1 MNVALTFCLQYS
13 TIQKNTSSVLCI
25 KTWYLG
31 RFRKNV
37 KKKEKCHCRSGAID
51 YHLLVERFERFEFLL
66 VGQWTIMKLAASSMN
81 ESEVSK
87 NRLLL
92 ERILKIEI
100 EFIES
105 DEFESML
112 NAQIRPGVF
121 ETVPVNPS
129 PRVQEEVEA
138 ENLPCLAP
146 ALGEPL
152 LSFAEEQ
159 HEFRR
164 MNFLKF
170 QASRLQLSLDAD
182 QPDVK
187 VLNQIERLLSDAK
200 DARDHI
206 IRSNMRLVVSN
217 AGKYCTSSYGFED
230 LVSDGSLSLM
240 EAVEKFNYQLGFRFS
255 TYATH
260 AIRRSFFR
268 KIERKQKDRKRFS
281 VTDPE
286 IMMSAPD
293 HQEVDYDAPAEAR
306 LMEHMVEVMSD
317 HLTERERQIIE
328 GRFGL
333 NGRGEPKT
341 LMQLSSDL
349 GICKERVRQVEGNAL
364 KKLHAVAVEYNRRQ
378 LASANA

>member
-1 MNVALTFCLQYS
+1 M
-13 TIQKNTSSVLCI
+13 
-25 KTWYLG
+25 
-31 RFRKNV
+31 
-37 KKKEKCHCRSGAID
+37 
-51 YHLLVERFERFEFLL
+51 
-66 VGQWTIMKLAASSMN
+66 LADLSAT
-81 ESEVSK
+81 ECEVSK
-87 NRLLL
+87 NQLRL
-92 ERILKIEI
+92 ERILTLEI

-112 NAQIRPGVF
+112 TTRIRPGVF

-129 PRVQEEVEA
+129 ANVNGTSESD
-138 ENLPCLAP
+138 NLCCLAP

-170 QASRLQLSLDAD
+170 QAARLQLSIDAD
-182 QPDVK
+182 RPDSNT
-187 VLNQIERLLSDAK
+187 LDQIERLLSEAK
-200 DARDHI
+200 NVRDHI
-206 IRSNMRLVVSN
+206 IRSNMRLVISN

-268 KIERKQKDRKRFS
+268 RIERRQKDRKRFT

-286 IMMSAPD
+286 IMISTPD
-293 HQEVDYDAPAEAR
+293 SQEVDYDAPAEGR
-306 LMEHMVEVMSD
+306 LMAHMVEVMSE
-317 HLTERERQIIE
+317 HLTERERKIIE

-333 NGRGEPKT
+333 NGRSEPLT
-341 LMQLSSDL
+341 LVQLSAEL
-349 GICKERVRQVEGNAL
+349 GICKERVRQVEGTAL
-364 KKLHAVAVEYNRRQ
+364 KKLHAVAVEYSRRQ
-378 LASANA
+378 LASAKA

>member
-1 MNVALTFCLQYS
+1 
-13 TIQKNTSSVLCI
+13 
-25 KTWYLG
+25 
-31 RFRKNV
+31 
-37 KKKEKCHCRSGAID
+37 
-51 YHLLVERFERFEFLL
+51 
-66 VGQWTIMKLAASSMN
+66 MKLAASSTN
-81 ESEVSK
+81 GSEISK
-87 NRLLL
+87 SQLRL
-92 ERILKIEI
+92 ERILKLEI

-112 NAQIRPGVF
+112 AAQTRPGVF
-121 ETVPVNPS
+121 EIVPLSAS
-129 PRVQEEVEA
+129 PKVQEEVEA

-170 QASRLQLSLDAD
+170 QAARLQLSLDAAR
-182 QPDVK
+182 PDEETM
-187 VLNQIERLLSDAK
+187 NQIERLLSQAK

-240 EAVEKFNYQLGFRFS
+240 DAVEKFNYQLGFRFS

-268 KIERKQKDRKRFS
+268 RIERKQKDRKRFA

-286 IMMSAPD
+286 IMMTAPD

-306 LMEHMVEVMSD
+306 LMDHMVEVMSD

-341 LMQLSSDL
+341 LMQLSSEL
-349 GICKERVRQVEGNAL
+349 GICKERVRQVEGTAL
-364 KKLHAVAVEYNRRQ
+364 KKLHAVAVEYSRKQ
-378 LASANA
+378 LASVKA

>member
-1 MNVALTFCLQYS
+1 MN
-13 TIQKNTSSVLCI
+13 
-25 KTWYLG
+25 G
-31 RFRKNV
+31 
-37 KKKEKCHCRSGAID
+37 
-51 YHLLVERFERFEFLL
+51 
-66 VGQWTIMKLAASSMN
+66 
-81 ESEVSK
+81 SEVSK
-87 NRLLL
+87 NQLRL
-92 ERILKIEI
+92 ERILKVEI

-112 NAQIRPGVF
+112 TAQTRPGIF
-121 ETVPVNPS
+121 ETVPLNPS
-129 PRVQEEVEA
+129 PKVQDAVQA

-170 QASRLQLSLDAD
+170 QAARLQLSLDAD
-182 QPDVK
+182 QPDEK
-187 VLNQIERLLSDAK
+187 TLNQIERLLAEAK

-268 KIERKQKDRKRFS
+268 RIERKQKDRKRFA

-286 IMMSAPD
+286 IMMSTPNQ
-293 HQEVDYDAPAEAR
+293 QEVDYDAPAENR
-306 LMEHMVEVMSD
+306 LMAHMVEVMSD

-333 NGRGEPKT
+333 NGRSEPLT
-341 LMQLSSDL
+341 LMQLSAEL
-349 GICKERVRQVEGNAL
+349 GICKERVRQIEGTAL
-364 KKLHAVAVEYNRRQ
+364 KKLHAVAVEYSKRP
-378 LASANA
+378 LASSKV

>member
-1 MNVALTFCLQYS
+1 
-13 TIQKNTSSVLCI
+13 
-25 KTWYLG
+25 
-31 RFRKNV
+31 
-37 KKKEKCHCRSGAID
+37 
-51 YHLLVERFERFEFLL
+51 
-66 VGQWTIMKLAASSMN
+66 MKLAASSTT
-81 ESEVSK
+81 ESELIK
-87 NRLLL
+87 NQLRL
-92 ERILKIEI
+92 ERILKLEI

-105 DEFESML
+105 SEFESML
-112 NAQIRPGVF
+112 TAQTRPGIF
-121 ETVPVNPS
+121 ETVPLNPS
-129 PRVQEEVEA
+129 LKVQEDVQA
-138 ENLPCLAP
+138 ENLPCLAL

-170 QASRLQLSLDAD
+170 QAARLQLTLDAD
-182 QPDVK
+182 RPDAK
-187 VLNQIERLLSDAK
+187 TLKQIEQLLSEAK
-200 DARDHI
+200 DVRDHI

-268 KIERKQKDRKRFS
+268 RIERKQKDRKRFS

-286 IMMSAPD
+286 IMTSTPD
-293 HQEVDYDAPAEAR
+293 QQEVDYDAPAENR
-306 LMEHMVEVMSD
+306 LMAHMVEVMSD

-333 NGRGEPKT
+333 NGRSEPLT
-341 LMQLSSDL
+341 LMQLSAEL
-349 GICKERVRQVEGNAL
+349 GICKERVRQVEGTAL
-364 KKLHAVAVEYNRRQ
+364 KKLHAVAVEYSKRQ
-378 LASANA
+378 LASSKL

>member
-1 MNVALTFCLQYS
+1 
-13 TIQKNTSSVLCI
+13 
-25 KTWYLG
+25 
-31 RFRKNV
+31 
-37 KKKEKCHCRSGAID
+37 
-51 YHLLVERFERFEFLL
+51 
-66 VGQWTIMKLAASSMN
+66 MN
-81 ESEVSK
+81 ESEVNK
-87 NRLLL
+87 NQLRLA
-92 ERILKIEI
+92 RILKLKIEYI
-100 EFIES
+100 QS

-112 NAQIRPGVF
+112 TAQTRPGVF
-121 ETVPVNPS
+121 ETVPLNPS
-129 PRVQEEVEA
+129 PKVQEEVEA

-170 QASRLQLSLDAD
+170 QAARLQQSLEAD
-182 QPDVK
+182 RLDEK
-187 VLNQIERLLSDAK
+187 TMNQIERLLSEAK

-268 KIERKQKDRKRFS
+268 RIERKQKDRKRFT

-286 IMMSAPD
+286 IMMTAPD
-293 HQEVDYDAPAEAR
+293 NQEVDFDAPAEAR

-333 NGRGEPKT
+333 NGRGEPQT
-341 LMQLSSDL
+341 LMQLSSEL
-349 GICKERVRQVEGNAL
+349 GICKERVRQVEGAAL
-364 KKLHAVAVEYNRRQ
+364 KKLHAVAVEYSRRQ
-378 LASANA
+378 MAAVKA

>member
-1 MNVALTFCLQYS
+1 MNGSEAC
-13 TIQKNTSSVLCI
+13 KNQL
-25 KTWYLG
+25 
-31 RFRKNV
+31 R
-37 KKKEKCHCRSGAID
+37 
-51 YHLLVERFERFEFLL
+51 
-66 VGQWTIMKLAASSMN
+66 
-81 ESEVSK
+81 
-87 NRLLL
+87 L
-92 ERILKIEI
+92 ERILNVEI

-112 NAQIRPGVF
+112 TAQTRPGIF
-121 ETVPVNPS
+121 ETVPLNRS
-129 PRVQEEVEA
+129 PKVQDDVQA

-170 QASRLQLSLDAD
+170 QAARLQLSLDANR
-182 QPDVK
+182 PDEK
-187 VLNQIERLLSDAK
+187 TLNQIERLLSEAK
-200 DARDHI
+200 HVRDHI

-268 KIERKQKDRKRFS
+268 RIERKQKDRKRFS

-286 IMMSAPD
+286 IMMSTPD
-293 HQEVDYDAPAEAR
+293 QQEVDYDAPAENR
-306 LMEHMVEVMSD
+306 LMAHMVEVMSD

-333 NGRGEPKT
+333 NGRSEPLT
-341 LMQLSSDL
+341 LMQLSAKL
-349 GICKERVRQVEGNAL
+349 GICKERVRQVEGAAL
-364 KKLHAVAVEYNRRQ
+364 KKLHAVAVEYSKRQ
-378 LASANA
+378 LASSKV

>member
-1 MNVALTFCLQYS
+1 
-13 TIQKNTSSVLCI
+13 
-25 KTWYLG
+25 
-31 RFRKNV
+31 
-37 KKKEKCHCRSGAID
+37 
-51 YHLLVERFERFEFLL
+51 
-66 VGQWTIMKLAASSMN
+66 MKLAASSTT
-81 ESEVSK
+81 ESELSK
-87 NRLLL
+87 NQLRL
-92 ERILKIEI
+92 ERILKLEI

-105 DEFESML
+105 SEFESML
-112 NAQIRPGVF
+112 TAQTRPGIF
-121 ETVPVNPS
+121 ETVPLNPS
-129 PRVQEEVEA
+129 PKVQEDVQA

-170 QASRLQLSLDAD
+170 QAARLQLTLDAD
-182 QPDVK
+182 RPDAK
-187 VLNQIERLLSDAK
+187 TLNQIEQLLSEAK
-200 DARDHI
+200 DVRDHI

-255 TYATH
+255 TH

-268 KIERKQKDRKRFS
+268 RIERKQKDRKRFS

-286 IMMSAPD
+286 IMTSTPD
-293 HQEVDYDAPAEAR
+293 QQEVDYDAPAENR
-306 LMEHMVEVMSD
+306 LMAHMVEVMSD

-333 NGRGEPKT
+333 NGRSEPLT
-341 LMQLSSDL
+341 LMQLSAEL
-349 GICKERVRQVEGNAL
+349 GICKERVRQVEGTAL
-364 KKLHAVAVEYNRRQ
+364 KKLHAVAVEYSKRQ
-378 LASANA
+378 LASSKL